1 MRYQN
6 MSENLPITRLLFQKK
21 KLADFIQNFG
31 FRTSNLSSIRT
42 FNFTQNFELSSKLR
56 TQNSEHEA

>member
-21 KLADFIQNFG
+21 KSWRILFKISG
-31 FRTSNLSSIRT
+31 S
-42 FNFTQNFELSSKLR
+42 ELQ
-56 TQNSEHEA
+56 T